1 MSTSN
6 QVFNESQQSLLTVAL
21 NCIIPEEGNMPG
33 AGDLGVIEFIENLVA
48 PDPKLRRLVNEGLS
62 QIVIAASA
70 QSGQEFVEMDK
81 DGQNKALKE
90 VQARQPAFFDFLLR
104 QCYNGYYTNA
114 QIQDLIGYQ
123 RPSPGEYEY
132 KPFDE
137 SLLEPQRQRAPFWTQ
152 V

>member
-1 MSTSN
+1 MTVIN
-6 QVFNESQQSLLTVAL
+6 QVFTEAQQSLLTVAL

-48 PDPKLRRLVNEGLS
+48 PDPSLRRLVNEGLS
-62 QIVIAASA
+62 RIVVAASMHY
-70 QSGQEFVEMDK
+70 SQEFVELDK
-81 DGQNKALKE
+81 DGQNEALKE
-90 VQARQPAFFDFLLR
+90 VQAQQPEFFAFLLR

-123 RPSPGEYEY
+123 RPSPREYEY

-137 SLLEPQRQRAPFWTQ
+137 SLLAPQRQRAPFWIQ